1 MIENY
6 YALQINRRCDTY
18 QIQDQNKK
26 DVSSKELLRAAT
38 VKHVRDEQIDMDMQ
52 TIQQDNTEET
62 KQSKIMCRKVI
73 LLQMARVGSNRL
85 NTVLRGLYIWPIL
98 RQFSWQKSSKTREGG
113 LPPP

>member
-18 QIQDQNKK
+18 QIQDQDKK

-38 VKHVRDEQIDMDMQ
+38 VKHVRYEQIDMDMQ

-62 KQSKIMCRKVI
+62 KQSKVMRRKVI
-73 LLQMARVGSNRL
+73 FATNGAPYRYTNM
-85 NTVLRGLYIWPIL
+85 
-98 RQFSWQKSSKTREGG
+98 
-113 LPPP
+113 

>member
-18 QIQDQNKK
+18 QIQDQDKK

-52 TIQQDNTEET
+52 TIQQDNTAET

-73 LLQMARVGSNRL
+73 
-85 NTVLRGLYIWPIL
+85 VL
-98 RQFSWQKSSKTREGG
+98 
-113 LPPP
+113 